1 MEKLPEINRIADG
14 VYLINEFDGANCYLA
29 VGREKA
35 LLIDCG
41 TGVCDLNAAVR
52 RVTDLP
58 LTVAATHGHV
68 DHIGGA
74 GQFDGVFVRRED
86 CRALNRIQTAVP
98 LRKLFAATSGG
109 MKQRGAGA
117 KDVRRYPGGAR
128 LIPFDG
134 FRADL
139 GGKTVEARHTPGHT
153 RGSVAFVDHE
163 DKIVFSGDN
172 VCDALWLHLPGA
184 ASVERWLPS
193 ARWLYEMSGRY
204 RVFWGHRTPELDREY
219 IGQVVR
225 WGEEILSSNKRNT
238 RLPRFARWPDRPD
251 GILYRTDNIFDE

>member
-68 DHIGGA
+68 DLGLRLFASGDDSA
-74 GQFDGVFVRRED
+74 RRED

-117 KDVRRYPGGAR
+117 KDVRRYPRRAR

-153 RGSVAFVDHE
+153 LGSVAFVDHE

-251 GILYRTDNIFDE
+251 GILYRTDNIFDD